1 MGIYTAIIIANTIP
15 PMENDEKAIIT
26 ESGFTSCVVVFL
38 MITKEIPIVA
48 DKDVPVC
55 DKSL

>member
-26 ESGFTSCVVVFL
+26 ESGFTSCVVVSL
-38 MITKEIPIVA
+38 MIHKKHKIIVA
-48 DKDVPVC
+48 KDEPVS